1 MKTFIMMLALCVSL
15 IDFPE
20 ATAHGVR
27 NDVESFETNEVV
39 ITVHIGGEIGRRSR
53 DCKKLALSCLEFSVD
68 YDINVMPVK
77 GSTPLNISMP
87 SSSSMRIT
95 FPLPETEP
103 VIDDTFGV
111 EEETIVASKLCKML
125 GYSKIKILKGEYKCV
140 SEKPGYGSVVV
151 NVVATK

>member
-1 MKTFIMMLALCVSL
+1 MKTIIMMLALCVSL
-15 IDFPE
+15 IDLPE
-20 ATAHGVR
+20 VTAHGVR
-27 NDVESFETNEVV
+27 NTVESFESNEIV
-39 ITVHIGGEIGRRSR
+39 ITVSIGGEIGRRSK
-53 DCKKLALSCLEFSVD
+53 DCKKLALSCLDISFD
-68 YDINVMPVK
+68 ADINVLPVK
-77 GSTPLNISMP
+77 GATPLNISMP
-87 SSSSMRIT
+87 NSSSMRII

-111 EEETIVASKLCKML
+111 EDETTVATKLCKML